1 MDSDDILRV
10 KYYSVNDIS
19 AGFYIERI
27 EHIIRTF
34 VVEAERTDINEIIEL
49 HNIQQFFKNKI
60 HSKYWSEQ
68 QLNDYRSTVESFSKV
83 IGKYFSKINIDAM
96 ESIFESVNY
105 NYRNDFWKLIEK
117 YKIYERISVDIF
129 RNITQNKHFILND
142 VLECKNLVKNYSSE
156 VITYMDENPLCAEIL
171 LSYYLEKHD
180 TDIEPLYF
188 PSGLTNEK
196 KILILDNYISS
207 DSANSNY
214 IKLIFKSNSTNNL
227 CLLDRL
233 KLKAKRKYD
242 EQMKTLFKDGSG
254 FEYGV
259 KVSFSDKQ
267 DEEQKFEMG
276 LNRILSVSYST
287 KWIIENLDYP
297 TLLNNFIYLFGYT
310 DMQFR
315 SLHVRRESQMGIFE
329 KTLGVKGKKEY
340 HTGIA
345 FEQMQMLAELQMVG
359 YSNELEKN
367 NVYLEDIIKWFFC
380 NYLKDEFNVKGFNFN
395 VSSREASYL
404 EKCRNIAAEMDSVL
418 KQFKLWCENGEV
430 DNELLHMSTEHMF
443 IKDIPSMID
452 NKYIY
457 PCGDDYQMATHLLF
471 SDQSIIYYIPEL
483 SENYDS
489 FYNLLENQDV
499 YYDMFQEYQMS
510 SINWLLKHD
519 IIKLGKEKKITPY
532 REKVKILNELYEQ
545 NVVCWNYMKRYQN
558 VIAELKK
565 IGMVQFSSSLF
576 SKPEQDYYNYLF
588 NKSEFDN
595 GLDIRNSYS
604 HGTQRVN
611 EKQNRHDYYVFL
623 RIMVLIII
631 KINEEFCLKYS
642 EELE

>member
-129 RNITQNKHFILND
+129 RNITQNEHFILND